1 MRGIRT
7 VRPENDDDD
16 NDDDDDDDDDDD
28 HNGDIRGDGT
38 GRAQPAQR

>member
-16 NDDDDDDDDDDD
+16 NDDDDDDDDDD